1 MSRANA
7 FPVYF
12 LINQQTHLLDMAGP
26 CQAFHEASE
35 RTGQFDLHYISFD
48 TDASCHQGLTL
59 SNLQRPPAQLP
70 AGAIVVVCASKY
82 QPGVYTDES
91 SEKSAHWLRT
101 APRQDTLILGICT
114 GTFLLGKA
122 GLLDHRQCTT
132 HHSLTAELSAQ
143 YPQAQVIADRIYLQD
158 RNLFTSAGVTAG
170 IDLCLSLIEQLS
182 SGHCATEVARELVV
196 HRRRMAN
203 DPQLSLHVRYRNH
216 VSPLIHAVQD
226 HIAQHYRQRLSTA
239 EVSDH
244 FRVSQRHLQRLF
256 KDYTGVTMKEYI
268 TRIRLEEAKNLL
280 DDCQTVEQAAYLSGF
295 SQASTF
301 RAAWKKYLGGLPG
314 ECRQDKLNEG

>member
-1 MSRANA
+1 M
-7 FPVYF
+7 YF

-35 RTGQFDLHYISFD
+35 LTGQFDLHFVSFD
-48 TDASCHQGLTL
+48 DHATCHQGLML
-59 SNLQRPPAQLP
+59 SNLQTPPSHLP
-70 AGAIVVVCASKY
+70 ANSIVVVCASKY

-101 APRQDTLILGICT
+101 APRSDTLILGICT

-122 GLLDHRQCTT
+122 GLLNHRQCTT
-132 HHSLTAELSAQ
+132 HHSLTMELSDQFPLAN
-143 YPQAQVIADRIYLQD
+143 VIADRIYLQD

-226 HIAQHYRQRLSTA
+226 YITSRYRERISITELS
-239 EVSDH
+239 EH

-295 SQASTF
+295 SQTSTF
-301 RAAWKKYLGGLPG
+301 RAAWKKYHGGLPG
-314 ECRQDKLNEG
+314 ESKQAATADVD